1 MSPGPFTPRPPGS
14 LPRSPTGRGLWA
26 APIPPWAPAGYHPDV
41 RGLAI
46 RADSGEEV
54 SRGCSRVGRGAWE
67 CRPEGA
73 HHRPC
78 RGDSQQAGPKITL
91 HHGSP
96 MAGKRL
102 KGGRE
107 DPEKPKA
114 SVLAPR
120 GYSGTPEPRAHPI
133 LPPLGRHQPPTQ
145 PSKPASVP
153 SAQGRHCLAPSKTA
167 RCHLAP
173 NQPENGAGYRLGV
186 GFAPW
191 GPTTGQRACPQ
202 LVSEAPQ
209 GCRSS
214 SLRGTLDKRLPNT

>member
-1 MSPGPFTPRPPGS
+1 MSACILMSPGPFTPRPPGS

-78 RGDSQQAGPKITL
+78 RGVSQQAGPKITL
-91 HHGSP
+91 LHGSP

-153 SAQGRHCLAPSKTA
+153 SAQGRHWPLQRLHAATLPPTNQKTGQGTGWGSA
-167 RCHLAP
+167 LPPGGPRPGRERALSLFLRP
-173 NQPENGAGYRLGV
+173 PRGAG
-186 GFAPW
+186 APHS
-191 GPTTGQRACPQ
+191 GG
-202 LVSEAPQ
+202 L
-209 GCRSS
+209 
-214 SLRGTLDKRLPNT
+214 